1 MNTAHAIASA
11 KARKFASL
19 HRNSGGNSA
28 SAARSLIMVSIGN
41 LASSCVS
48 VLPDNLR
55 GADFA
60 RPPPNEKACWLQA
73 ATAAT
78 VLWIVELRTSYV
90 CTRGVPS
97 TTDARIFVTSGYVP
111 RLYASACSAVSHR
124 LKA

>member
-11 KARKFASL
+11 KVRRFASP
-19 HRNSGGNSA
+19 HRNSGRNSA

-41 LASSCVS
+41 LACSSVP

-55 GADFA
+55 GGLS
-60 RPPPNEKACWLQA
+60 PPPSNERAFRLQA

-97 TTDARIFVTSGYVP
+97 TTDARIFVTSGYVQ
-111 RLYASACSAVSHR
+111 RLYASACSAVSHI